1 MDTARDEQAIRRVVQ
16 TWMEASTAGDTQT
29 VLGLMADD
37 VVFMVPGSPPF
48 GKERFAE
55 AARGMK
61 NMQIDGTNEIVELKV
76 LGDWAY
82 LRAQIKIAMTLPDGR
97 QMRRAGYTLTILR
110 RESDGQWRLA
120 RDANL
125 MVAET

>member
-1 MDTARDEQAIRRVVQ
+1 MDTAKDEQAIRHVLQ
-16 TWMEASTAGDTQT
+16 TWLEASRTGDTDT

-55 AARGMK
+55 AARSMK

-82 LRAQIKIAMTLPDGR
+82 LRAQIKIAMTMPDG
-97 QMRRAGYTLTILR
+97 QTVRRSGHTLTILR